1 MLFIVF
7 WNTVNEL
14 NIAFLFVILM
24 SQNHIQRNKLRHG
37 IWSNPISR
45 YWKQTLT
52 IFDDVLL
59 EETAHVQLGDHTR
72 KSQKAWKNSVLW
84 KKCQGMSFA
93 LAVSSFLNF
102 SLY

>member
-1 MLFIVF
+1 MFIVF
-7 WNTVNEL
+7 WKVVNEL
-14 NIAFLFVILM
+14 NIAFPFVILM

-37 IWSNPISR
+37 IWSNPISQ
-45 YWKQTLT
+45 YWKQILT
-52 IFDDVLL
+52 TFDDVLL

-72 KSQKAWKNSVLW
+72 KSRKAWKNSVPW